1 MLGNFYY
8 TTYNGVYMFNP
19 GTKHIQRYGKMKL
32 VPFGERVPFVDQ
44 LPFLGD
50 LIKWGVGITGW
61 NVGKDTVVFK
71 MKLRKKYGLREDD
84 TLRINALVCYESIY
98 PYFVTEFVRR
108 GADLISVVTN
118 DSWYGNL
125 SGPYQHEEIAVLRA
139 VENRKSVVRAANGGI
154 SCIIDPLGRTIT
166 QSKMLTKDYIVGD
179 VIIQKDETFFT
190 KNPYIVPVISCV
202 ISVWIAGMFL
212 IKKLK
217 VKFKV

>member
-1 MLGNFYY
+1 MN
-8 TTYNGVYMFNP
+8 
-19 GTKHIQRYGKMKL
+19 
-32 VPFGERVPFVDQ
+32 
-44 LPFLGD
+44 
-50 LIKWGVGITGW
+50 
-61 NVGKDTVVFK
+61 
-71 MKLRKKYGLREDD
+71 LREDD

-166 QSKMLTKDYIVGD
+166 QTKMLTKDYIVGD

-202 ISVWIAGMFL
+202 ISVWIAGMFF